1 MHLDG
6 SPCKCPEKTWHAAE
20 CKRVGTTLRGGDAEQ
35 ANFKR
40 LMFKGE
46 RYSMKNLETNDW
58 LMLNSIIYKIYTV
71 EDVDDMRKQLL
82 EQLKMLLDF
91 DSADFYMAAAG
102 GDNHLTRP
110 VYFNCEDDHSD
121 IYDEL
126 DYSRGILYSGK
137 TLVYR
142 ETDIISDDARVE
154 TEYYKKVYK
163 PNNWHYSLQMV
174 LAMKKKFVGVV
185 TFYRTI
191 GKENFEYE
199 DIFMLDQ
206 LKEHL
211 SHRLYKELEKTDN
224 AGDKMTIA
232 EVVEKYDL
240 TRREHTIL
248 RLLLGGKTNADI
260 CDELT
265 ITDNT
270 LKKHIL
276 NIYRKLGINN
286 RVQMF
291 KLIKEKE

>member
-6 SPCKCPEKTWHAAE
+6 FPCKCPEKTWHAAG
-20 CKRVGTTLRGGDAEQ
+20 CKRVGITLRGGDTEQ

-102 GDNHLTRP
+102 GENH
-110 VYFNCEDDHSD
+110 
-121 IYDEL
+121 
-126 DYSRGILYSGK
+126 
-137 TLVYR
+137 
-142 ETDIISDDARVE
+142 
-154 TEYYKKVYK
+154 
-163 PNNWHYSLQMV
+163 
-174 LAMKKKFVGVV
+174 
-185 TFYRTI
+185 
-191 GKENFEYE
+191 
-199 DIFMLDQ
+199 
-206 LKEHL
+206 
-211 SHRLYKELEKTDN
+211 
-224 AGDKMTIA
+224 
-232 EVVEKYDL
+232 L